1 MVREIQATE
10 AKARLAEL
18 LRNVEHGET
27 IAITRHG
34 KAVAHLVPASA
45 QGRAQRREAIEQFRQ
60 RRAGWK
66 RVEVSTD
73 EILAWRH
80 EGHRL

>member
-1 MVREIQATE
+1 MTGSGDSECP
-10 AKARLAEL
+10 
-18 LRNVEHGET
+18 H
-27 IAITRHG
+27 
-34 KAVAHLVPASA
+34 VPASA
-45 QGRAQRREAIEQFRQ
+45 QDRAQRREAMEQFRR

>member
-1 MVREIQATE
+1 MVREIQSTE

-34 KAVAHLVPASA
+34 KTVAHLIPASA
-45 QGRAQRREAIEQFRQ
+45 QDRSQRQEALERFRQ

-66 RVEVSTD
+66 RAEVSTD